1 MGILAP
7 KQTKYRKTFK
17 SFPSTLKYSNNKLH
31 FGSQGMVALGNSR
44 VSSAQLEASRRAI
57 TRKIKRRGKLW
68 INRFPHIP
76 VTSKPT
82 EVRMGKGK
90 GSVAYWSSSIKPGT
104 VLFELEGISKEL
116 GKQALILASNKLS
129 CSTKFI
135 KQNSTLSE
143 K

>member
-1 MGILAP
+1 MLTP

-17 SFPSTLKYSNNKLH
+17 SFPSTLKYSNNKLY

-68 INRFPHIP
+68 INLFPHIP

-90 GSVAYWSSSIKPGT
+90 GAVSYYGFFTQPGRII
-104 VLFELEGISKEL
+104 FELDGVLKEL
-116 GKQALILASNKLS
+116 ARQALDLGSEKLA
-129 CSTKFI
+129 CRTKFI
-135 KQNSTLSE
+135 LHNTFLLE
-143 K
+143 T